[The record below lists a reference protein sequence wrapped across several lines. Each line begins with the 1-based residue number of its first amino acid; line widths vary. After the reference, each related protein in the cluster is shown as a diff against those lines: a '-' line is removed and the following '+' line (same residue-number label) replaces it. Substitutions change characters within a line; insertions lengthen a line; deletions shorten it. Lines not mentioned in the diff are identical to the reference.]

1 MMPTMHCDGRSTEA
15 IPILKMSVCR
25 KSFCLLAWNFF
36 LFLDYRSILVDFPSF
51 VKTEEL
57 SKLSWEN
64 VSTRMLH
71 QCLPKCLTTKSTMKT
86 LKLRKSC
93 KSEVMWWNMVRSGN
107 FRTSG
112 GFRFYE
118 GFVFVY
124 SENCAHYDEPLV
136 TTVSK
141 WKRVLAADCLLLTFV
156 HSETAAFVYNFS
168 SIMITVLP
176 HTSLPSLSSWT
187 MFILLLLLF
196 ILLLL
201 WQLLIL
207 LLLLHQF
214 FFYFCCF
221 FYFDN
226 FPSIMITLLPPP
238 SFNSPFKI
246 SFACE
251 LDNMCAIFAFAYWL
265 IARWIGFYFHC
276 FPFNT
281 LLAHYTVHHAHWLL

>member
-1 MMPTMHCDGRSTEA
+1 M
-15 IPILKMSVCR
+15 
-25 KSFCLLAWNFF
+25 
-36 LFLDYRSILVDFPSF
+36 DFPSF
-51 VKTEEL
+51 TKTEEL

-107 FRTSG
+107 FRTSS
-112 GFRFYE
+112 GFRSRILRRV
-118 GFVFVY
+118 FVFVY
-124 SENCAHYDEPLV
+124 SENSVPIMMNHWLQLYQSE
-136 TTVSK
+136 
-141 WKRVLAADCLLLTFV
+141 KRVLAADCLLLTFV

-187 MFILLLLLF
+187 MFLLLLLLF

-226 FPSIMITLLPPP
+226 FPSIMITVLPIPFQNQLCLRTICVQSLLLH
-238 SFNSPFKI
+238 I
-246 SFACE
+246 GWL
-251 LDNMCAIFAFAYWL
+251 LDGLDFTFIVP
-265 IARWIGFYFHC
+265 
-276 FPFNT
+276 FPFQHQTCT
-281 LLAHYTVHHAHWLL
+281 LHSAPCTLAICF

>member
-51 VKTEEL
+51 TKTEEL

-112 GFRFYE
+112 GFRSRILRRVCFC
-118 GFVFVY
+118 VQWKL
-124 SENCAHYDEPLV
+124 CAHYDEPLV

-141 WKRVLAADCLLLTFV
+141 WKRVIAADCLLLTFV

-187 MFILLLLLF
+187 MFMFLLLLF

-201 WQLLIL
+201 WKLLIL
-207 LLLLHQF
+207 LLSLH
-214 FFYFCCF
+214 
-221 FYFDN
+221 
-226 FPSIMITLLPPP
+226 
-238 SFNSPFKI
+238 
-246 SFACE
+246 
-251 LDNMCAIFAFAYWL
+251 
-265 IARWIGFYFHC
+265 
-276 FPFNT
+276 
-281 LLAHYTVHHAHWLL
+281 